1 MQCFVSSH
9 TNSFVSMGSF
19 LIFDGLTK
27 SLLVCYIFLSFW
39 ASKLFTLFIFF
50 SSHLASIFYGT
61 HRCFTIIIRGSS
73 PLSFCKLQSHF
84 WIGSHYLALAGMEL
98 TMYFRFA
105 THSKK
110 SACFCLSNDGI
121 KDLYHQTLFFLGFLR
136 NTTSLV
142 LSSVHH
148 IVK

>member
-9 TNSFVSMGSF
+9 TNSFISMESF
-19 LIFDGLTK
+19 LILMGWQKACWYAISSFHFELAN
-27 SLLVCYIFLSFW
+27 SLLCLYFY
-39 ASKLFTLFIFF
+39 

-61 HRCFTIIIRGSS
+61 HRGFTIIIRGSS

-84 WIGSHYLALAGMEL
+84 WIGSHYLALAGVEL
-98 TMYFRFA
+98 TNYFRFA

-110 SACFCLSNDGI
+110 SACFCLSNYGI

-136 NTTSLV
+136 NTTTLV